1 MSLRRRIVRAI
12 VATSV
17 AAIAIAMPASAAPPI
32 DTTSTTGIHIETVPI
47 TGTSDQV
54 VGGSDDTWV
63 ALAESVWRG
72 TGYPEAVVPPSGAP
86 SVSVLAIS
94 DNGIVAGNHGSFGT
108 RQTGFVLRPDGTFVT
123 LPSPAGDSGVLDV
136 TPVAVADDGTVVGT
150 YHAVQ
155 DTCRNIAAVCGFRAT
170 PSADGESYSVETFT
184 TPEDQPFRPTAI
196 GGTGS
201 GIVVASGGRTW
212 TEAGGY
218 QDLQGVAVDRGGV
231 ARSIS
236 ASGALV
242 GTVSPENGV
251 VQPAYWASPD
261 ASPVVIPML
270 GGDLN
275 GSGQDLNELGQVVG
289 WSGASSSASGVRRA
303 FVWDAVNGTTDLGTL
318 PGGTSAEAVAIT
330 EDGRVIGQSDNR
342 PVLWDLDG
350 DADLDHPPEV
360 SFLASPPRDIDA
372 GDTFE
377 IELQISDPEGDPY
390 ELVMDGL
397 PGGSLDDTT
406 DTFRWDTGPGDVGS
420 YSWTFT
426 VRQVDDPS
434 NAYVL
439 PVRLPLTVHPGTTV
453 DPVEISI
460 DESITVAD
468 DVALSRAVRISIDE
482 SVTVSDEVGLLP
494 SVRIVVGEV
503 VSITDDVGLDV
514 PPPPVVIAIAETVNV
529 SDEVAV
535 TPSVL
540 LVVDETIAVTD
551 VVRARPSILLALS
564 EVVAVTDA
572 VALLP
577 AVRIQVGEPIQVTDV
592 VGVGVSAPV
601 DTDGD
606 GILDVIDGRSVG
618 ITFASDAETFSAHFS
633 DRHRPGTTH
642 GSILDR
648 GTLAPTVAD
657 VAGDGVRV
665 TTGAG
670 ASDERTDLELCSLP
684 GRVRVLPKSS
694 VVVRCGSLFAT
705 VEAGGIEIELSDGAV
720 LAVDAPGSV
729 VVRDDG
735 NTIEIEVFE
744 GPGRLVDGEAITQLV
759 AGDVV
764 TRPET
769 SPDAGP
775 LPAPGSNSP
784 TPAPPAAPVATGGG
798 LAYTGSLPVDAMLPA
813 ALALIVLGSAMVSV
827 TRRRPS

>member
-1 MSLRRRIVRAI
+1 MSLHRQILRRRIVRAT
-12 VATSV
+12 VATVV

-63 ALAESVWRG
+63 ALEESVWRG

-150 YHAVQ
+150 YHAVA
-155 DTCRNIAAVCGFRAT
+155 DTCRSIAAVCGFRAT
-170 PSADGESYSVETFT
+170 PNADGESYSVETFT
-184 TPEDQPFRPTAI
+184 TPENQPFRPTAI
-196 GGTGS
+196 GGTGN

-218 QDLQGVAVDRGGV
+218 QDLQGVAADRGGV
-231 ARSIS
+231 ARAIS

-242 GTVSPENGV
+242 GTVSPEDGI
-251 VQPAYWASPD
+251 VQPAYWASPS
-261 ASPVVIPML
+261 ATPVVIPML

-275 GSGQDLNELGQVVG
+275 GSGEDLNELGQVAG

-330 EDGRVIGQSDNR
+330 EDGRVVGQSDNR

-350 DADLDHPPEV
+350 DVDLNHPPV
-360 SFLASPPRDIDA
+360 VDLVAFPPSTIEA
-372 GDTFE
+372 GDLFVL
-377 IELQISDPEGDPY
+377 ELSITDPEGDPY

-397 PGGSLDDTT
+397 PGGSFDVTT
-406 DTFRWDTGPGDVGS
+406 DTFRWDTSAGDDGD
-420 YSWTFT
+420 YTYTFT
-426 VRQVDDPS
+426 VREVDDPT
-434 NAYVL
+434 NAYVF
-439 PVRLPLTVHPGTTV
+439 PFRPTLTVEPGTV
-453 DPVEISI
+453 IDPVEISI
-460 DESITVAD
+460 DEQ
-468 DVALSRAVRISIDE
+468 
-482 SVTVSDEVGLLP
+482 VTVSDDLVLRP
-494 SVRIVVGEV
+494 SVGIVIGEV
-503 VSITDDVGLDV
+503 VSITDDVGFDV
-514 PPPPVVIAIAETVNV
+514 PPPPVVISIAETVTV
-529 SDEVAV
+529 ADEAAV
-535 TPSVL
+535 TPSVRL
-540 LVVDETIAVTD
+540 NIDETITVTEAVQ
-551 VVRARPSILLALS
+551 ARPSVLLALS
-564 EVVAVTDA
+564 EAVTVVDA
-572 VALLP
+572 LALSP
-577 AVRIQVGEPIQVTDV
+577 SVRIQVGEPIQVSDDV
-592 VGVGVSAPV
+592 AVDVDP

-606 GILDVIDGRSVG
+606 GIADAIDGRKVG
-618 ITFASDAETFSAHFS
+618 ITFASDAETVSDHFS
-633 DRHRPGTTH
+633 DRHRSGTTH

-648 GTLAPTVAD
+648 GTLVPTVVD
-657 VAGDGVRV
+657 VGGDGVRL
-665 TTGAG
+665 TTAAG
-670 ASDERTDLELCSLP
+670 ASGARSDFDLCGLP

-705 VEAGGIEIELSDGAV
+705 VEAGGIEVELSDGAV

-735 NTIEIEVFE
+735 AAIEIEVFA
-744 GPGRLVDGEAITQLV
+744 GPARLVDGAAITDLV

-764 TRPET
+764 TRPEG
-769 SPDAGP
+769 SSDDGP
-775 LPAPGSNSP
+775 LSAPGSSSP
-784 TPAPPAAPVATGGG
+784 SQAPPAAPVTSGG
-798 LAYTGSLPVDAMLPA
+798 LAYTGSLTVDAMLPA
-813 ALALIVLGSAMVSV
+813 ALALIVLGAGMAYAAS
-827 TRRRPS
+827 RRPA